1 LIEFY
6 LHKNCGTSQRH
17 ERSALFSANGED
29 AMHFQLEDLTLALFA
44 ASNAF
49 RLVAYIPQIK
59 KAAKDRHG
67 ASAISYT
74 TWSLFLAANMS
85 TVAYAV
91 VNRADWWLAAC
102 FSSNAVCCIAI
113 LAVAYW
119 KAHCHARAF
128 SPRSETETQLLIQA
142 AGLHKPSPSLHSL
155 SVSVA

>member
-1 LIEFY
+1 
-6 LHKNCGTSQRH
+6 
-17 ERSALFSANGED
+17 
-29 AMHFQLEDLTLALFA
+29 MHFQLEDLTLALFA

-74 TWSLFLAANMS
+74 TWSLFLAANVS

-128 SPRSETETQLLIQA
+128 SPRSENGDA
-142 AGLHKPSPSLHSL
+142 ALDTGSRAAQPSPSLHSL

>member
-1 LIEFY
+1 
-6 LHKNCGTSQRH
+6 
-17 ERSALFSANGED
+17 
-29 AMHFQLEDLTLALFA
+29 MHFQLEDLTLALFA

-74 TWSLFLAANMS
+74 TWSLFLAANVS

-128 SPRSETETQLLIQA
+128 SPRSENGDA
-142 AGLHKPSPSLHSL
+142 ARDTGSRAAQPSPSLHSL